1 MNYSNEQEK
10 TALIQTKLD
19 LIQGSIPGPLYFL
32 IYMNDHVRASVDLTS
47 IMFADETNLLCFHS
61 DLKISCENVNNE
73 LKIDSTVV

>member
-1 MNYSNEQEK
+1 MNHSNEQEK

-32 IYMNDHVRASVDLTS
+32 IYMNDHVCASVDLTS

>member
-32 IYMNDHVRASVDLTS
+32 IYMNDHVCASVDLTS
-47 IMFADETNLLCFHS
+47 IMFADETNLLCFQS